1 MYCTYRFIL
10 YEIRHLAPL
19 VFKATLNLRQ
29 LSSDWLPHSERTFK
43 QEIGGALMT
52 ILGMHAVTN
61 IKRNCRKQCF
71 EQVEAHTVSSQGLL
85 LHMLTL

>member
-1 MYCTYRFIL
+1 MYRFIL

-29 LSSDWLPHSERTFK
+29 LSSDWLPHSERKFK
-43 QEIGGALMT
+43 QEIGGAFMI

-61 IKRNCRKQCF
+61 IKRNCRKLS
-71 EQVEAHTVSSQGLL
+71 VLSRLKPTLLAHRGYFYTC
-85 LHMLTL
+85 